1 MSKLD
6 REDHTKHRTKEDHDF
21 ALPEIATTPR
31 KTTHANKKGT
41 LTEFLEEQSSKAQV
55 KGKKEDPKV
64 PQNDMSSTQRAP
76 TPMPMCRS
84 HKTKDG
90 ISSKLSA
97 QIQSFTTF
105 KETTEHDKGIERAAR
120 KLQSIKKSADASN
133 GSIVSSDNSTVLDVS
148 EGKSVHSSFERQIE
162 TIDTNEPSTIQI
174 SQSKSKKLRNQ
185 SITKVINTEH
195 DGQIPL
201 VNIKEDSKE
210 ETSLQNDLPLQKDT
224 SFKSMK
230 EGTMPFPSDYE
241 IIRQHSISKS
251 PVRSPVLRREPTN
264 SANPIHDGNQNTR
277 HSLAPVHLD
286 ILRPRRH
293 SDLDPSARERISLT
307 SNEKKSDPHVSGITK
322 SSDGSFSLKTQ
333 VNTHDQIMKR
343 LSVFRP
349 VEEPHIHAHNNIEIV
364 IPVVKRPFTNKSRRK
379 WKTVVRIT
387 RLFTRLVNY
396 YKLISKKNFKRI
408 IEAPIKDSGTLTYLL
423 KTQIVTPAENYI
435 KEVEHLLGE
444 PQFKRSHE
452 CVEMLDKILSIRMS
466 GFAKYPLKVRTFFCQ
481 AMVLEKFPKDTVIL
495 YEGHIGTCF
504 YFILTGQ
511 VEILNMCNPGSVLG
525 ERCLIFDQAKRTA
538 TAATTTDTSLLQ
550 ITKDDYIKFM
560 DASDNKDVIEQ
571 LKSALSDSGLF
582 KGFEHILE
590 KMVQAKQ
597 FKLQHFAKNAVIQEE
612 GVQCLDVSWI
622 IEGSCNVV
630 KLVPFGTKI
639 VNGKQLLSEYIP
651 GKHKLENA
659 TELPLVTQ
667 SLSVGDWFPVI
678 PNLAKD
684 PGVVKYL
691 GAEVFSKQ
699 PYSEMYDNLSATDE
713 NCFSKIGII
722 ATSNTVT
729 LASMQISDFI
739 YSIPKEI
746 LFRMVTEPKIEQYA
760 VESLCQQYL
769 DQQLWQVHKQMTMDE
784 FKK

>member
-6 REDHTKHRTKEDHDF
+6 REEHTKHRTKEDHDF
-21 ALPEIATTPR
+21 ALPEIAATPR

-64 PQNDMSSTQRAP
+64 PQNDVGSTQRAP
-76 TPMPMCRS
+76 TPMPMYRS

-90 ISSKLSA
+90 MSVASSKLSA

-105 KETTEHDKGIERAAR
+105 KETTEHDKGIERTAR
-120 KLQSIKKSADASN
+120 KLQSIKKSADATDT
-133 GSIVSSDNSTVLDVS
+133 SIISSDNSTVLDVS
-148 EGKSVHSSFERQIE
+148 EGKSVHSSFEHQIE

-174 SQSKSKKLRNQ
+174 SQSKSK
-185 SITKVINTEH
+185 VEH

-224 SFKSMK
+224 SFRSME
-230 EGTMPFPSDYE
+230 EGTIPFPSGCTV
-241 IIRQHSISKS
+241 IRQHSVSKS
-251 PVRSPVLRREPTN
+251 PVRSPVLLREPTY
-264 SANPIHDGNQNTR
+264 SANPVHEGNQNTR

-307 SNEKKSDPHVSGITK
+307 SNEKKSDPHISGITK

-333 VNTHDQIMKR
+333 VSTHDQIMKR

-349 VEEPHIHAHNNIEIV
+349 VEEAHIHAQSNIEIV
-364 IPVVKRPFTNKSRRK
+364 IPIVKRLFTNKSKRK

-396 YKLISKKNFKRI
+396 YKLVSKKNFKRI

-423 KTQIVTPAENYI
+423 KTQIVTPTENYV

-481 AMVLEKFPKDTVIL
+481 AMVLEKFPK
-495 YEGHIGTCF
+495 
-504 YFILTGQ
+504 
-511 VEILNMCNPGSVLG
+511 LNMCNPGSVLG

-550 ITKDDYIKFM
+550 ITKDDYIEFM

-571 LKSALSDSGLF
+571 LKSALNDSGLF

-590 KMVQAKQ
+590 KMIQAKQ
-597 FKLQHFAKNAVIQEE
+597 FKLQHFEKNAVIQEE

-691 GAEVFSKQ
+691 GTEVFSKQ

-729 LASMQISDFI
+729 LASMQISDLI

-760 VESLCQQYL
+760 VEFLCQQYL